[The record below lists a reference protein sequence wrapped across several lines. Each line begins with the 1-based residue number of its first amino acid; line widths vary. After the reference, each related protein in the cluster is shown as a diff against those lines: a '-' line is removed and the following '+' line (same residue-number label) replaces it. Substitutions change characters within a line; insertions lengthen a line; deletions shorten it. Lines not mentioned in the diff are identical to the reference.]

1 MNKISAQKEKKKSKR
16 QARMAAKSH
25 SFKTTSAPPL
35 PENVGIPS
43 IITQSWFAFSPLLPN
58 PGNPPPF
65 PPTKASSCDS
75 LREAASLSFHG

>member
-1 MNKISAQKEKKKSKR
+1 MNKISAQKRKKNPRDKQEWLLKVILLR
-16 QARMAAKSH
+16 LY
-25 SFKTTSAPPL
+25 PPPA
-35 PENVGIPS
+35 PENVRIPS
-43 IITQSWFAFSPLLPN
+43 IISHSWFAFSPLLPN